1 MPHVVRMVWTGLLEK
16 PFEVV
21 HRRPHLMLVVACS
34 DQGAP
39 HAGATILAIVAVGRG
54 PLKALFA
61 PLFVAFCHTPKF

>member
-1 MPHVVRMVWTGLLEK
+1 
-16 PFEVV
+16 
-21 HRRPHLMLVVACS
+21 MLVIACS

-39 HAGATILAIVAVGRG
+39 HAGATILTIVAVGRGRG